1 MGDSLLGNL
10 LLRSGSEMVAKPPRN
25 LAAPFEQ
32 WGECSS
38 GSWGPLQARA
48 VIPQFLKLP
57 HLERRPRDSFGHLE
71 PCQMNVPSLPFSSTS
86 HDLSPF
92 LSPLWFLRSWK
103 KWVALFP
110 SMLSGL
116 KFPECQ
122 SACVK
127 VGCISNAVGVPGT
140 HASQTPARISQNSP
154 S

>member
-1 MGDSLLGNL
+1 MGGSLLGNL
-10 LLRSGSEMVAKPPRN
+10 LLPSGSEMVAKLPPN
-25 LAAPFEQ
+25 LTAPFER
-32 WGECSS
+32 WGECRS

-48 VIPQFLKLP
+48 VIPQFLKFP
-57 HLERRPRDSFGHLE
+57 HLERRPRDSFAHPG

-103 KWVALFP
+103 KWVSLFP

-127 VGCISNAVGVPGT
+127 VGCISNVIGVQGAHT
-140 HASQTPARISQNSP
+140 SQTPAIISQNSP